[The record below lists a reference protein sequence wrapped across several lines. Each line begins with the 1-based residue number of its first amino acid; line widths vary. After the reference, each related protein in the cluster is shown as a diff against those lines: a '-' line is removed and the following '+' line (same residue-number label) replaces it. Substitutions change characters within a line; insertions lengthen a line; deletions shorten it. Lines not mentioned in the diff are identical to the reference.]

1 MTFDSSLLTFF
12 EDTVTIEPVAAVS
25 SAQVITYGAAVTYAA
40 IVQRG
45 AKRVI
50 GPQGREVI
58 SNVQVIIP
66 ERVAVDQRSR
76 ITLPTGFVPL
86 QPPILGVEPLKG
98 QGMDHTVIYG

>member
-12 EDTVTIEPVAAVS
+12 EDTVTIEPFSAIS
-25 SAQVITYGAAVTYAA
+25 SAQVITYGSAVTYSAL
-40 IVQRG
+40 VQRG

-58 SNVQVIIP
+58 SSVQVIIP
-66 ERVAVDQRSR
+66 DRVAVDQRSR
-76 ITLPTGFVPL
+76 LTLPTGFVPL

-98 QGMDHTVIYG
+98 QGMDHTIVYG